1 MITVARIVV
10 LLMGA
15 AGSLLSAWGM
25 FAPENLIGRVR
36 EVLDRD
42 SGIYIA
48 VGARLLVG
56 VALIL
61 TAPVSKFPLIFNIIG
76 AFAIVAAAVIPFIGR
91 ARLVKMIGWF
101 ERFPTAAIRAWLLF
115 GFAFGVFLIYAI
127 LPGPI

>member
-56 VALIL
+56 VALI
-61 TAPVSKFPLIFNIIG
+61 FNIIG
-76 AFAIVAAAVIPFIGR
+76 AFAIVAAAAIPFIGR
-91 ARLVKMIGWF
+91 ARLVQMIGWF
-101 ERFPTAAIRAWLLF
+101 ERFPSAAIRAWVLF
-115 GFAFGVFLIYAI
+115 GFAFGVFLIYGI
-127 LPGPI
+127 LPELI

>member
-1 MITVARIVV
+1 
-10 LLMGA
+10 MGA

-101 ERFPTAAIRAWLLF
+101 ERFPAAAIRAWLLF
-115 GFAFGVFLIYAI
+115 GFAFGVFLIYGI